1 MAYRQ
6 TKIGIN
12 KDINKRREM
21 IQKRR
26 KNERKEEGKM

>member
-1 MAYRQ
+1 M